1 MRLSPVLALRQ
12 FLVLRV
18 RMRIVA
24 NVDSMGLVTG
34 MMGAVSPVP
43 ADP

>member
-18 RMRIVA
+18 RRWIVA
-24 NVDSMGLVTG
+24 KVDSMELVVRMCCQCAAG
-34 MMGAVSPVP
+34 KS
-43 ADP
+43 